1 MRDLTHL
8 AFHPLTPER
17 WVDLERL
24 FGPDRG
30 AYSGCWCMWW
40 RTTRNAWT
48 AMGKAKR
55 KAAFKDL
62 VEGAAVPGILAYDG
76 ERPVGWCAV
85 APRRDTSG
93 LDRSPVARPVD
104 DAEVWSITCFY
115 VAAPYRRDGMMTALV
130 EAAVAQAGRAG
141 ARVVEAYPHDRSN
154 RVGAGDV
161 FMGLASAFRRCGFHE
176 VARRTPKRPVMR
188 RQLR

>member
-1 MRDLTHL
+1 
-8 AFHPLTPER
+8 
-17 WVDLERL
+17 
-24 FGPDRG
+24 
-30 AYSGCWCMWW
+30 MWW

-55 KAAFKDL
+55 KAVFKDL
-62 VEGAAVPGILAYDG
+62 VEGAAVPGILAYHG

-85 APRRDTSG
+85 APRRDTPG
-93 LDRSPVARPVD
+93 LDRSHVARPVD

-115 VAAPYRRDGMMTALV
+115 VAAPYRRDGMMSALV
-130 EAAVAQAGRAG
+130 EAAVGG
-141 ARVVEAYPHDRSN
+141 ARIVEAYPHDRGDK
-154 RVGAGDV
+154 VGAGDV
-161 FMGLASAFRRCGFHE
+161 FMGLASAFRRCGFDE